1 VAKKKIRT
9 DFFFVGKTEG
19 ERQLG
24 RWGYNVI
31 MDCREVG
38 WEAVNWTDVAWNEI
52 Q

>member
-19 ERQLG
+19 ERHLG
-24 RWGYNVI
+24 RYGLGWGYNVI

-38 WEAVNWTDVAWNEI
+38 WEVVNWIDVT
-52 Q
+52 